1 MIRVL
6 EKKIA
11 DKIAAGEVVERPL
24 SIIKELVE
32 NSIDA
37 GSSKI
42 TVEIKNGGKSYIRIT
57 DNGCG
62 IDENEVDIAFVRHAT
77 SKIFDE
83 EDLNRIGTLGFRGE
97 ALASIA
103 AVSRVEMITKT
114 EDGSVGRKILI
125 YGGETVEN
133 SPIGA
138 PNGTTVIVRDL
149 FYNTPARLK
158 FLKSDK
164 AESSKII
171 EFITNMTLA
180 YPNIKF
186 MLINNDKILFSTN
199 GKGNRMQVIATVTSN
214 KEIEN
219 LIGFN
224 YEQDSITVNGY
235 TSKPSYSKATR
246 KDQIFFVNGR
256 VVDSKIIEKGINIAY
271 GDRLFEGRFPICYL
285 FIDVDLERVDVNI
298 HPNKTQIRFFD
309 EERVVETVA
318 KGLISALNSKEALT
332 VAHSSSGQ
340 GGLQVGYGIG
350 NKQGN
355 KAAENRFQILAS
367 DQNSVEDAVNTFD
380 TVNTLQ
386 ENTDKKTDLAYNNS
400 KKEEQHSSVRESLK
414 EVDLSE
420 KEFIQVEE
428 ILKGYRQEE
437 KSRIQKEKD
446 TSIQTEILNGFKKKN
461 RFDFSNMEIIGQ
473 FFGTYIQ
480 LKDENSIYFIDQH
493 AAHERVYFE
502 KFLNNYN
509 SSQKNK
515 QVILFP
521 ILINGD
527 YRHKELESIWM
538 EILDKLGF
546 TVEEFGVNIYRVTEI
561 PMFLKIDEADR
572 FLSDFMD
579 SINEYGDFSKKD
591 TIDKIATKA
600 CKAAIKANDI
610 LKTEEI
616 SQLLIDMSK
625 CENPF
630 SCPHGRPTFIKM
642 TKNDMEKRFKRT

>member
-1 MIRVL
+1 M
-6 EKKIA
+6 
-11 DKIAAGEVVERPL
+11 
-24 SIIKELVE
+24 
-32 NSIDA
+32 
-37 GSSKI
+37 
-42 TVEIKNGGKSYIRIT
+42 
-57 DNGCG
+57 
-62 IDENEVDIAFVRHAT
+62 
-77 SKIFDE
+77 
-83 EDLNRIGTLGFRGE
+83 
-97 ALASIA
+97 
-103 AVSRVEMITKT
+103 
-114 EDGSVGRKILI
+114 
-125 YGGETVEN
+125 
-133 SPIGA
+133 
-138 PNGTTVIVRDL
+138 
-149 FYNTPARLK
+149 
-158 FLKSDK
+158 
-164 AESSKII
+164 
-171 EFITNMTLA
+171 
-180 YPNIKF
+180 
-186 MLINNDKILFSTN
+186 
-199 GKGNRMQVIATVTSN
+199 
-214 KEIEN
+214 
-219 LIGFN
+219 
-224 YEQDSITVNGY
+224 
-235 TSKPSYSKATR
+235 
-246 KDQIFFVNGR
+246 
-256 VVDSKIIEKGINIAY
+256 
-271 GDRLFEGRFPICYL
+271 
-285 FIDVDLERVDVNI
+285 
-298 HPNKTQIRFFD
+298 
-309 EERVVETVA
+309 
-318 KGLISALNSKEALT
+318 
-332 VAHSSSGQ
+332 AHSSSGQ

-367 DQNSVEDAVNTFD
+367 DQNSVEDAANTFD

-386 ENTDKKTDLAYNNS
+386 ENTDKKKDLDYNNS

-446 TSIQTEILNGFKKKN
+446 TSIQTEILDGFKKKN

-546 TVEEFGVNIYRVTEI
+546 TVEEFGVNTYRVTEI

-642 TKNDMEKRFKRT
+642 TKSDMEKRFKRT